1 MATVQELLKA
11 SLRSIGAIAVGET
24 PTAAELADGLEALQF
39 LLAEWSGAGLTVP
52 CLTSEAITLV
62 IGQAAYTVGKNGA
75 PDLNT
80 VRPEQIVRAFV
91 RESGF
96 DYPVTIIGERSYLVI
111 LDKTVAGRPDRLW
124 YNATSPNGTISVYP
138 APDAGDALWIT
149 SVKPFIKPTVL
160 TEDLINTTEI
170 PANYTAALRWNLA
183 LEMCPEYGLPPSPVI
198 VARAKE
204 SYNTL
209 VSLNASR
216 RAQPAVI
223 EVAGVVGSDYNIMEG

>member
-1 MATVQELLKA
+1 MATVQEVIKA

-39 LLAEWSGAGLTVP
+39 LLAEWSGAGLAVP

-62 IGQAAYTVGKNGA
+62 IAQATYTVGKNGA

-91 RESGF
+91 RSSGF
-96 DYPVTIIGERSYLVI
+96 DYPVAIIGEKAYLLI
-111 LDKTVAGRPDRLW
+111 TSKTASARPDRLW
-124 YNATSPNGTISVYP
+124 YNAASPNGIINVYP

-149 SVKPFIKPTVL
+149 SVKPFIEPTAL
-160 TEDLINTTEI
+160 DEDLINTTEI
-170 PANYTAALRWNLA
+170 PANYTSALRWNLA

-209 VSLNASR
+209 VSLNAAR
-216 RAQPAVI
+216 RVQAATI
-223 EVAGVVGSDYNIMEG
+223 EVAGITGSGYNIMVE